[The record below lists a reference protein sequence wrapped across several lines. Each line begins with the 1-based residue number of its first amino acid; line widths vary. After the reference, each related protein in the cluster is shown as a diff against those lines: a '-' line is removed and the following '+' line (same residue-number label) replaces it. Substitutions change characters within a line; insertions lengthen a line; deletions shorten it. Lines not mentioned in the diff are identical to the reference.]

1 MSGKNGVGA
10 RGKYE
15 NIVGNDVPGG
25 CLDGLGAWVDF
36 GDSRVEMVI
45 KASLFELLI
54 LFDCISFGS
63 SATEC

>member
-45 KASLFELLI
+45 KASLFE
-54 LFDCISFGS
+54 
-63 SATEC
+63 